1 MANTREQAKRLRMQ
15 KLTEFKIK
23 AEKDKVM
30 IDREKLVSKMIVE
43 HAITMRTALEEVNAV
58 LDYDFN

>member
-1 MANTREQAKRLRMQ
+1 MANSREQAKRLRMQ
-15 KLTEFKIK
+15 KLTELKIK

-30 IDREKLVSKMIVE
+30 LDREKLVSKMIVE
-43 HAITMRTALEEVNAV
+43 HAITRRTALEEVNAV